1 MSDQDEMSRGDYINM
16 IANKKLPLFVK
27 FTAPWCGPCKK
38 IKPTVDNFLNTPN
51 SKKVQYLEIDI
62 DNSIDVYAFLKSK
75 KMVNGV
81 PTLMFYE
88 MNNKSFAPTIS
99 VSTGSIDI
107 VEKFFAAVVAKL

>member
-1 MSDQDEMSRGDYINM
+1 MSDEEEMTRADYTNI

-27 FTAPWCGPCKK
+27 FTASWCGPCKK
-38 IKPTVDNFLNTPN
+38 IKPTVDAFLKGEHC
-51 SKKVQYLEIDI
+51 KKFQYLEIDI

-81 PTLMFYE
+81 PTLMFYD
-88 MNNKSFAPTIS
+88 MTNKAFAPTMS

-107 VEKFFAAVVAKL
+107 VEKFLASMAAKL